1 MCIRDSRDSVD
12 LVWRQRHVPQLVS
25 LILKEIKMAS
35 NINRLVRKLR
45 EITHRYS
52 KPHIEMTPMVKLS
65 LMALR
70 IYLLLIVG
78 LIVYKFIVTLSCLLY
93 TSDAA
98 DD

>member
-1 MCIRDSRDSVD
+1 
-12 LVWRQRHVPQLVS
+12 
-25 LILKEIKMAS
+25 MAS

-45 EITHRYS
+45 EINHRYS

-78 LIVYKFIVTLSCLLY
+78 LIVYKFIVTLSAG
-93 TSDAA
+93 TVQ
-98 DD
+98 